1 MSMASFENARRMMVD
16 GQVRTNDVTDPHILA
31 AMLELPRERFV
42 PTSKTDLA
50 YLDLDLPVTE
60 PQPGVAPRCLL
71 KPMVLA
77 KLLQAAEIT
86 VSDRVL
92 DVGCATGYS
101 SAVLAHIAASV
112 VAVEDSP
119 ELARATSENL
129 SALGITTVTV
139 RTAELPVGAPA
150 DGPYDAILIN
160 GCVEIVP
167 HALCA
172 QLKDGGRLVCVLR
185 GPGGA
190 GKAMLYRSTGDSVS
204 GRPIFDAAAPLLPG
218 FMKPPA
224 FVF

>member
-1 MSMASFENARRMMVD
+1 MSMSSFENARRMMVD
-16 GQVRTNDVTDPHILA
+16 GQVRTSDVTDPHIVA

-42 PTSKTDLA
+42 PPGKVDLA

-60 PQPGVAPRCLL
+60 AKPGTAARALL

-86 VSDRVL
+86 KSDHVL

-101 SAVLAHIAASV
+101 SAVLAHIAGSV
-112 VAVEDSP
+112 VAVEENAD
-119 ELARATSENL
+119 LARAAAANL
-129 SALGITTVTV
+129 VALGITGVTV

-160 GCVEIVP
+160 GCVEIGP
-167 HALCA
+167 DALCA

-185 GPGGA
+185 GTGA
-190 GKAMLYRSTGDSVS
+190 GKAMLYRATDDTVS
-204 GRPIFDAAAPLLPG
+204 GRQIFDAAAPALPG
-218 FMKPPA
+218 FAKPA
-224 FVF
+224 VFVF